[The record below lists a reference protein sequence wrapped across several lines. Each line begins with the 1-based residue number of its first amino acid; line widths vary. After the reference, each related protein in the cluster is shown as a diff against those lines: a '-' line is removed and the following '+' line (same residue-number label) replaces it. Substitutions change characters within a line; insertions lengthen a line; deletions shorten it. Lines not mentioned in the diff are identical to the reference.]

1 LRRSPQSRAPLRPG
15 HTGAW
20 QRTALLS
27 TSLFD
32 PLNRRDSMAR
42 SKSKQKIK
50 RHRNKLRRNRA
61 LARKKA
67 AKAAKR

>member
-1 LRRSPQSRAPLRPG
+1 LR
-15 HTGAW
+15 
-20 QRTALLS
+20 RTALLS

-32 PLNRRDSMAR
+32 HPIRRDLMAR

-50 RHRNKLRRNRA
+50 RHRHKLRRNRA

-67 AKAAKR
+67 AKATKG